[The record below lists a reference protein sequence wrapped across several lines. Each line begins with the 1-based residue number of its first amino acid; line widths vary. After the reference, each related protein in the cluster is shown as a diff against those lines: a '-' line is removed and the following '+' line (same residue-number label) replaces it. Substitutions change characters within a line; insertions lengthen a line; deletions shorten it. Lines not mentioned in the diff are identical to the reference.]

1 VGAALVLANDPDAD
15 RLAAAE
21 RQLDGSYRA
30 FSGNEIG
37 LLLAHWVWER
47 WRQAHPEVGQGG
59 GGATGRLPLPRA
71 CRDCLIVLRLS
82 HCLIVRGC
90 AIIALRLLQATAPPP
105 RADSLPA
112 AAVPSL
118 CAGPC
123 RLMRDAQ
130 HRRQQPGAGGAGG
143 G

>member
-1 VGAALVLANDPDAD
+1 MGHVGLAPRSAGQRVGAALVLANDPDAD

-59 GGATGRLPLPRA
+59 GGRQDGCHCPGRA
-71 CRDCLIVLRLS
+71 VTASSCCDCLIVS
-82 HCLIVRGC
+82 SCV
-90 AIIALRLLQATAPPP
+90 AAP
-105 RADSLPA
+105 S
-112 AAVPSL
+112 
-118 CAGPC
+118 
-123 RLMRDAQ
+123 
-130 HRRQQPGAGGAGG
+130 
-143 G
+143 